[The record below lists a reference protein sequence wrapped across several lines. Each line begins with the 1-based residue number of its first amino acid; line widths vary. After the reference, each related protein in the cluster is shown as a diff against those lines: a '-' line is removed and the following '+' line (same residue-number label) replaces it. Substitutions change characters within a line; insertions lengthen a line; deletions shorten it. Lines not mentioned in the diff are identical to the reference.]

1 MQINELDPADSHSAA
16 FRDDAGDLVVN
27 QSPPSQHSQEPFT
40 KEEVRDVTR
49 GAPAVPAAAAPL
61 RLNATAACV
70 DLPVLWKEIR

>member
-1 MQINELDPADSHSAA
+1 M
-16 FRDDAGDLVVN
+16 VN

-61 RLNATAACV
+61 RLAGSMHARGAHFTSAPC
-70 DLPVLWKEIR
+70 